1 VPNQVKSS
9 ARFHGIGTGK
19 EQNLFGDEQRRE
31 VVSKLTDWSNKQLL
45 ILAFDHRS
53 SFTEKLFGIKNRPPT
68 PEEKKQIED
77 YKKMIFE
84 GFTLALKK
92 RVPKEIAGLLV
103 DEEFGTSILREAKKS
118 GLTFAMPMEKSGQE
132 EFDFEYGE
140 KYAKHIEDFDPTFVK
155 VLVRY
160 NPASGAALNQRQLR
174 RLKKLSD
181 YLQQTKKPF
190 LFELIVPATPMQLK
204 ELGESK
210 ETYDKEMRPK
220 LMVES
225 MKEIQAAGVEP
236 SVWKLEGVDNP
247 ESAKEVVAQ
256 AHRNG
261 RKAGVITLGRG
272 ESKEQVQKWLTVG
285 AKIKGI
291 IGFAVGRT
299 IFWQP
304 LSDHKTGKI
313 SRKEAVENI
322 ASNYVEFASLW
333 LSEKKR

>member
-1 VPNQVKSS
+1 L
-9 ARFHGIGTGK
+9 I
-19 EQNLFGDEQRRE
+19 
-31 VVSKLTDWSNKQLL
+31 DWSKKELL

-53 SFTEKLFGIKNRPPT
+53 SFTEKLFGIKNRLPT
-68 PEEKKQIED
+68 SEEKKQIED

-84 GFTLALKK
+84 GFALALKK

-103 DEEFGTSILREAKKS
+103 DEEFGASILREAKKS
-118 GLTFAMPMEKSGQE
+118 GITFAMPVEKSGQE

-140 KYAKHIEDFDPTFVK
+140 NYPKHIEDFDPTFAK

-160 NPASGAALNQRQLR
+160 NPTGDATLNKRQLQ
-174 RLKKLSD
+174 RLKRLSD

-190 LFELIVPATPMQLK
+190 LFELIVPATPKQLAD
-204 ELGESK
+204 LDGSK
-210 ETYDKEMRPK
+210 EAYDQEMRPK

-225 MKEIQAAGVEP
+225 MKAIQAAGIEP
-236 SVWKLEGVDNP
+236 SVWKLEGVNKP

-256 AHRNG
+256 AQKNG

-285 AKIKGI
+285 AKIPGI

-304 LSDHKTGKI
+304 LSEHRTGNI
-313 SRKEAVENI
+313 SRKEAVERI
-322 ASNYVEFASLW
+322 ALNYTEFADLW